1 MSGKNDSTGPG
12 FQMEFRGL
20 CLVHWNQ
27 LARLVNKG
35 ESCHERTGATG
46 RKVRASCI

>member
-1 MSGKNDSTGPG
+1 MSRKNDSTGPG

-27 LARLVNKG
+27 LARVVNKG
-35 ESCHERTGATG
+35 GSCHERTGATG